1 MEYVES
7 QKVFVEFRMDS
18 VPSQYQS
25 EAAGHPVFVEK
36 PFIVITIPG
45 QPNTVIDT
53 VADVEYQRRFPEQWA
68 RFKAGNVSE
77 VINGW
82 RLESW
87 PAVNTAQVKT
97 LKHMGV
103 HTVEML
109 ADMSDA
115 ACQNVGMGTMELR
128 TKAKA
133 AVATAAGGAQAE
145 QYAAEN
151 KRLRDEMDTLRALV
165 ATMTVPKD
173 AAAEAAQEAGP
184 AAEAPARGKPGPKPR
199 SE

>member
-1 MEYVES
+1 MEYVPA

-18 VPSQYQS
+18 VPSQFQS

-36 PFIVITIPG
+36 PFIMITIPG

-53 VADVEYQRRFPEQWA
+53 VADLEYQHRFPEQWA
-68 RFKAGNVSE
+68 RFKAGNVAE

-128 TKAKA
+128 TKARA
-133 AVATAAGGAQAE
+133 AVDAAAGGAQAE

-151 KRLRDEMDTLRALV
+151 KRLRDEMETLKALV

-173 AAAEAAQEAGP
+173 AAAEAQEE
-184 AAEAPARGKPGPKPR
+184 EAPTRRKPGPKPR
-199 SE
+199 DAQEA

>member
-7 QKVFVEFRMDS
+7 QKVHVEFRMDS
-18 VPSQYQS
+18 VSSQYQS
-25 EAAGHPVFVEK
+25 EAAGHPVYVEK
-36 PFIVITIPG
+36 PFITIAIPG
-45 QPNTVIDT
+45 QPNTIIDT
-53 VADVEYQRRFPEQWA
+53 VADIGYQQRFPEQWA
-68 RFKAGNVSE
+68 RFKAGNVDE
-77 VINGW
+77 VVNGW

-133 AVATAAGGAQAE
+133 AVAAAAGGAQAE

-151 KRLRDEMDTLRALV
+151 KRLRDEMDALREQV
-165 ATMTVPKD
+165 AKMS
-173 AAAEAAQEAGP
+173 AAQEAGDEP
-184 AAEAPARGKPGPKPR
+184 APRRPGRPARRAEGQ
-199 SE
+199 EA

>member
-1 MEYVES
+1 MEYVPS
-7 QKVFVEFRMDS
+7 QGVHVEFRMDS
-18 VPSQYQS
+18 VQSLFQS

-36 PFIVITIPG
+36 PFIRITIPG
-45 QPNTVIDT
+45 QPNTEIDT
-53 VADVEYQRRFPEQWA
+53 IADAEYQRRFPEQWA
-68 RFKAGNVSE
+68 RFKAGNTSE

-133 AVATAAGGAQAE
+133 ALAAAAGGADAE
-145 QYAAEN
+145 RIAAEN
-151 KRLRDEMDTLRALV
+151 KRRDEEMAALRAEIADLR
-165 ATMTVPKD
+165 
-173 AAAEAAQEAGP
+173 AAKSKPGPRPREAAAQEA
-184 AAEAPARGKPGPKPR
+184 
-199 SE
+199 

>member
-7 QKVFVEFRMDS
+7 QKVHVAFRMDS
-18 VPSQYQS
+18 VPSLFQS

-36 PFIVITIPG
+36 PFITITIPG

-68 RFKAGNVSE
+68 RFEAGNTADV
-77 VINGW
+77 VNGW

-128 TKAKA
+128 TRAKA
-133 AVATAAGGAQAE
+133 ALAAAADGAQAE
-145 QYAAEN
+145 KLAAEN
-151 KRLRDEMDTLRALV
+151 KRLRDEMDSMKAMLQNIQAQQA
-165 ATMTVPKD
+165 ATPEGAQPRRVGRPPRQP
-173 AAAEAAQEAGP
+173 EGQEA
-184 AAEAPARGKPGPKPR
+184 
-199 SE
+199 

>member
-77 VINGW
+77 VVNGW

-97 LKHMGV
+97 LKHMGI

-133 AVATAAGGAQAE
+133 AAAAAAGGAQAE

-151 KRLRDEMDTLRALV
+151 KRLRDEMDALRTQV
-165 ATMTVPKD
+165 ATMVASQG
-173 AAAEAAQEAGP
+173 AAG
-184 AAEAPARGKPGPKPR
+184 EAPASRRPGRPAR
-199 SE
+199 QAEGQEA

>member
-18 VPSQYQS
+18 VPSQFQS

-53 VADVEYQRRFPEQWA
+53 VADETYQRRFPEQWA

-87 PAVNTAQVKT
+87 PTVNTAQVKT

-128 TKAKA
+128 TKARA
-133 AVATAAGGAQAE
+133 AVDAAAGGAQAE
-145 QYAAEN
+145 QHAAEN
-151 KRLRDEMDTLRALV
+151 KRLRDEMETLRAQV
-165 ATMTVPKD
+165 AAM
-173 AAAEAAQEAGP
+173 AAAQEAGS
-184 AAEAPARGKPGPKPR
+184 EAPAPRRPGRPAR
-199 SE
+199 QAEGQEA